1 MDHPFDRYT
10 AFTDVALLKEY
21 SSKPLRKCLRV
32 NTLKQSIDTFEK
44 YASEANWD
52 IKPVPWC
59 AEGYFVDR
67 EDRSVPLGKDI
78 LHVLGYTYM
87 QEASSMLPVAMLD
100 PKPGEKILDMAA
112 APGSKSTQIV
122 ARLRGKG
129 IVVCN
134 DMQEMRLK
142 TLREALRRL
151 GCCNALVTK
160 KKGQWFGRYMVGRF
174 DKVLIDAPCT
184 GQGTARK
191 DKTALQYCSTDSIG
205 KNAKLQRE
213 LIESAV
219 HATKIGGRIVYS
231 TCTLTPEENEEVV
244 LSILQKYP
252 EQLEVVDPREISIE
266 NREWE
271 MTKAIEDSILVQES
285 LKSNF
290 PLSPSVPARA
300 DTFHFPF
307 LRLWPQTYDSEG
319 FFCAVLKKTGPTSE
333 PLLTEIIPPREEI
346 IPRSRERSIS
356 QYLENHFGM
365 NPIGEEEMILE
376 HDGRYLLTT
385 KEVVRFKFPTPN
397 VGLGLPFGKK
407 VTSDPVLL
415 DHDFL
420 TLRGSTATK
429 NIINLTEKEW
439 KELKDG
445 KDIPC
450 DTGLNGFVLLHLDG
464 RCIGRGR
471 AKNGN
476 CKNQLPRWLITLSN

>member
-10 AFTDVALLKEY
+10 AFTDVELLKEF
-21 SSKPLRKCLRV
+21 SGKPLRKCLRV
-32 NTLKQSIDTFEK
+32 NTLKQDIETFEK
-44 YASEANWD
+44 YASEADWD

-59 AEGYFVDR
+59 SEGYFVDR

-112 APGSKSTQIV
+112 APGSKSTQIA
-122 ARLRGKG
+122 ARMKERG

-151 GCCNALVTK
+151 GCTNALVTK

-191 DKTALQYCSTDSIG
+191 DKTALQYCSIDSIG

-219 HATKIGGRIVYS
+219 HATALGGRIVYS

-252 EQLEVVDPREISIE
+252 EQLEVVDPREVDLKG
-266 NREWE
+266 RQWD
-271 MTKAIEDSILVQES
+271 MTQAIEDSYLVQRS
-285 LKSNF
+285 L
-290 PLSPSVPARA
+290 PDYTQDVPM
-300 DTFHFPF
+300 

-333 PLLTEIIPPREEI
+333 PLLTDIIPPREEI
-346 IPRSRERSIS
+346 IPRSRERAIS
-356 QYLENHFGM
+356 SYLVEHFGM
-365 NPIGEEEMILE
+365 DPIGEDEMLLE
-376 HDGRYLLTT
+376 HDDRYLLTT
-385 KEVVRFKFPTPN
+385 KEIVRFKFPTPN

-407 VTSDPVLL
+407 ISSDPVLL

-420 TLRGSTATK
+420 TLRGSKAIK
-429 NIINLTEKEW
+429 NVIHLTEKEW
-439 KELKDG
+439 KELKEG
-445 KDIPC
+445 KDIAC